1 MAPDGA
7 PRAAGAAWAAVVVN
21 YNAGPALADC
31 VASLLAQEPSPELVV
46 VDNASTDGSVERL
59 RQAHPGVR
67 VVRSGGNLGYARAA
81 NLGIAATDAP
91 VVAVLNPDTVLRPGV
106 GRAVTARF
114 AAEGDL
120 GALGPRLHNPDGSVY
135 PSARRVPSVV
145 DAVGHGLLFFVWPDN
160 PFTRRYR
167 EVDADPDR
175 RRYVDWVS
183 GAAIWLRRAALD
195 AVGGWDERYFMY
207 VEDVDLCWRLRRAG
221 WRVAY
226 EPAGAVEHLLGV
238 STAGRP
244 YRMIAEHHRSLLRFA
259 SVRFT
264 GPRRALLGP
273 AAAFLAARGA
283 LAMAHHRFASTRAH
297 PRTSGPSTGANRSGA
312 RSAPEWER

>member
-1 MAPDGA
+1 VAPDGRSA
-7 PRAAGAAWAAVVVN
+7 LSGEPGGAGWAAVVVN
-21 YNAGPALADC
+21 YNAGDALVGC
-31 VASLLAQEPSPELVV
+31 ITSVLAQDPRPELVV
-46 VDNASTDGSVERL
+46 VDNASTDGSLDRL
-59 RQAHPGVR
+59 RRVHPDVR

-81 NLGIAATDAP
+81 NLGIAATGAP
-91 VVAVLNPDTVLRPGV
+91 LVAVLNPDTVLAPGV
-106 GRAVTARF
+106 GKAMTDRF
-114 AAEGDL
+114 TTDL
-120 GALGPRLHNPDGSVY
+120 GLGAAGPRIHNSDGTVY
-135 PSARRVPSVV
+135 PSARRVPTVA
-145 DAVGHGLLFFVWPDN
+145 DAVGHGLLFFVWRDN

-167 EVDADPDR
+167 ETGADPARSRD
-175 RRYVDWVS
+175 VDWVS

-221 WRVAY
+221 WGVAY
-226 EPAGAVEHLLGV
+226 EPAGTVEHLLGV
-238 STAGRP
+238 STASRP

-283 LAMAHHRFASTRAH
+283 MAMAHHRLSALSAI
-297 PRTSGPSTGANRSGA
+297 RSG
-312 RSAPEWER
+312 